1 MRTSP
6 TAIGFSL
13 TATIC
18 AEELG
23 FIDKEKSVDLL
34 GKILKS
40 IDSLDKWHGHI
51 YNWYDIRTKKVL
63 YPNFVSTVDSG
74 NLVSS
79 IVVVREYLNKQE
91 DQENL
96 VKLCDKLIKNTNFKK
111 LYTKREVFSI
121 GYDENEGKLSGF
133 NYNKFASESRL
144 TSYLA
149 ICFGHAPSKHWFS
162 LDKSLTT
169 YKGRKGLISWSGTS
183 FEYYMPLLFMKNY
196 PNTL

>member
-1 MRTSP
+1 MAS
-6 TAIGFSL
+6 
-13 TATIC
+13 
-18 AEELG
+18 
-23 FIDKEKSVDLL
+23 
-34 GKILKS
+34 KILKS

-79 IVVVREYLNKQE
+79 IVVVREYLNKQ
-91 DQENL
+91 DNQESL

-121 GYDENEGKLSGF
+121 GYDENEGRLSGY

-149 ICFGHAPSKHWFS
+149 ICFGDAPSKHWFS

-183 FEYYMPLLFMKNY
+183 FEYFMPLLFMKNY
-196 PNTL
+196 PNTLLDESYNFALMCQKDYMNSKIV